1 MGVRSTRMRLVHDVP
16 NECAYNASSS
26 WQYWRICIVYDPL
39 SLWGR
44 PRLFKIPSPWTF
56 RNFQTGSSTVNSQL
70 NLELLKISSKMYE
83 KLSVLLMFIRFST
96 DIWTRRVKVSTNI
109 RLGRRLPLTGNI
121 KGAIM
126 TLFPGGKQKNY
137 TKRRQGDEQTSIAP
151 PNQIGALKWCIVYHQ
166 KLSMFSIIII
176 LRMWRM
182 CTT

>member
-1 MGVRSTRMRLVHDVP
+1 MNNILEECEPHVIYWHRMGTNEVLDRTKVPRPLPRGLGVEAEGHWHVMAATYTCTPTWRVPLTTMGVRSTRMRLVHDVP

-56 RNFQTGSSTVNSQL
+56 RNFQTGSSTDNSQL

-96 DIWTRRVKVSTNI
+96 DIWTRRVK
-109 RLGRRLPLTGNI
+109 
-121 KGAIM
+121 
-126 TLFPGGKQKNY
+126 
-137 TKRRQGDEQTSIAP
+137 
-151 PNQIGALKWCIVYHQ
+151 
-166 KLSMFSIIII
+166 
-176 LRMWRM
+176 
-182 CTT
+182 TT